1 MLFYSM
7 FKTLVGK
14 EIAVELKNDVALT
27 GTLHS
32 IDQYLNIKLLDA
44 RVVDAARHPQ
54 LVAVSSVFVRGSV
67 VRYVQLPAADVDAD
81 PRAPDASPQGERG
94 GISGTRVAFSDGR
107 RPARGG
113 GGRPGR
119 RVVGCRGS
127 ARIRD
132 IFMCRRSIRGG
143 RRPGRPAPRREL
155 GDPET
160 EVSSP
165 GQGVAIDAAGERAER
180 RPGRPPPRK
189 RSIRVDRRWARG
201 AAQF

>member
-1 MLFYSM
+1 M

-67 VRYVQLPAADVDAD
+67 VRYVQLPAADVDAELLHACRKASVSV
-81 PRAPDASPQGERG
+81 RARFLATVVRE
-94 GISGTRVAFSDGR
+94 
-107 RPARGG
+107 GG
-113 GGRPGR
+113 GAGGPGAAR
-119 RVVGCRGS
+119 VGCRGMRS
-127 ARIRD
+127 SSRD
-132 IFMCRRSIRGG
+132 ICRSRDRCGG
-143 RRPGRPAPRREL
+143 GAPAGPRRAASSET
-155 GDPET
+155 PET

>member
-67 VRYVQLPAADVDAD
+67 VRYVQLPAADVDAEIAD
-81 PRAPDASPQGERG
+81 L
-94 GISGTRVAFSDGR
+94 
-107 RPARGG
+107 
-113 GGRPGR
+113 
-119 RVVGCRGS
+119 
-127 ARIRD
+127 
-132 IFMCRRSIRGG
+132 
-143 RRPGRPAPRREL
+143 L
-155 GDPET
+155 G
-160 EVSSP
+160 EVSVEEDAP
-165 GQGVAIDAAGERAER
+165 PPAYDAAAVGGA
-180 RPGRPPPRK
+180 PPPPPPPYAPPPG
-189 RSIRVDRRWARG
+189 VTGDAPPYEAPPAYQG
-201 AAQF
+201 